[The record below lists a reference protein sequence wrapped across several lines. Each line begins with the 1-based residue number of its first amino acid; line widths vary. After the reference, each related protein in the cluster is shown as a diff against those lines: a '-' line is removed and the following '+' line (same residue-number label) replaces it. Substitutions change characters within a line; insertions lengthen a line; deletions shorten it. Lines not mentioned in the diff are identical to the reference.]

1 VANILI
7 ADDEEMIR
15 YPLRIALEKKDH
27 SVSEASNGNEVM
39 SVLSEKQ
46 IDLLILDLMM
56 PEKDG
61 LEALMDIQQKYPDLK
76 VIVMTGAVDTT
87 QPTFANL
94 VDEFKIKYIMNKPFD
109 AKQLFRAVRNVLRE

>member
-1 VANILI
+1 MANILI

-15 YPLRIALEKKDH
+15 RFLRIALEKKDH
-27 SVSEASNGNEVM
+27 SVSEASNGNEVI
-39 SVLSEKQ
+39 SVLSRGQ

-61 LEALMDIQQKYPDLK
+61 LETLMDIQPKYPELK

-87 QPTFANL
+87 QSSFANL
-94 VDEFKIKYIMNKPFD
+94 ADQFKIKYVLNKPFD
-109 AKQLFRAVRNVLRE
+109 VKQLFRVVRKVLRE

>member
-1 VANILI
+1 MANILI

-15 YPLRIALEKKDH
+15 HTLRISLEKKDH

-39 SVLSEKQ
+39 SVLSREQ
-46 IDLLILDLMM
+46 IDLLILDLIM

-61 LEALMDIQQKYPDLK
+61 LETLMDIQPKYPELK

-87 QPTFANL
+87 QSSFANL
-94 VDEFKIKYIMNKPFD
+94 ADQFKIKCVLNKPFD
-109 AKQLFRAVRNVLRE
+109 AKQLFRVVRKVLRE